1 MDSMN
6 DKNSFPQPRVLVTG
20 GAKRIGATL
29 VKALHDMGMRTA
41 IHCRESREEAEQ
53 LCDELNHLRAASASV
68 HQGDLD
74 DDSTPAKLIDEVVA
88 HHGGLDVLINNAS
101 SFFPTP
107 IATTSVAHWEDLLAT
122 NLKAPFFLS
131 QAAAPHLAKNNGLI
145 INIADIHGIRP
156 MRGYAVYSI
165 AKAGLL
171 MMTKTLALELGP
183 RVRVNA
189 IAPGAIIWPEEQVV
203 GSTERERI
211 VDQTPLKAKGSPHD
225 IARTVSFLIRDAG
238 FITGQTIAVD
248 GGRTAVQA

>member
-1 MDSMN
+1 MGGMN
-6 DKNSFPQPRVLVTG
+6 DKNSSPQPRVLVTG
-20 GAKRIGATL
+20 GARRIGATL
-29 VKALHDMGMRTA
+29 VKTLHDMGMQTA
-41 IHCRESREEAEQ
+41 IHCRASREDAEQ
-53 LCDELNHLRAASASV
+53 LCGRLNRIRPASASV
-68 HQGDLD
+68 HQGDLG
-74 DDSTPAKLIDEVVA
+74 DDSTPATLIDEVVA

-107 IATTSVAHWEDLLAT
+107 VAATTVADWEDLLVT

-203 GSTERERI
+203 ESTDRERI
-211 VDQTPLKAKGSPHD
+211 VEQTPLGTKGSPQD
-225 IARTVSFLIRDAG
+225 IAGTVSFLIRDAG

-248 GGRTAVQA
+248 GGRTAVQT